1 MPALSPPAP
10 RRPGPSQ
17 LEPRGRPPTCQHLAP
32 ALVLLRLKQPPDCT
46 PGWRPGPAGS
56 AAGGGISSPRSL
68 GEGRVLTRPNS
79 LSAGLFTTDRPAPL
93 QPREA
98 SAGHHDAHTGGG
110 VTNGFLSDISS
121 TSAGA
126 VSQAGSVCTRT
137 CVGGTV
143 THACTHC
150 PFGENAP
157 LGLLL
162 PSLALPQKCPSE
174 DLRNLIGAQG
184 CDTLGSRV
192 GKQEI
197 QFFNYEESSLS
208 LRHLISVLT

>member
-93 QPREA
+93 QPR
-98 SAGHHDAHTGGG
+98 SKCRSPRRTHWWG
-110 VTNGFLSDISS
+110 VTDGFLSDISS

-137 CVGGTV
+137 CVGGDS
-143 THACTHC
+143 CT
-150 PFGENAP
+150 
-157 LGLLL
+157 
-162 PSLALPQKCPSE
+162 
-174 DLRNLIGAQG
+174 
-184 CDTLGSRV
+184 RV
-192 GKQEI
+192 HT
-197 QFFNYEESSLS
+197 LS
-208 LRHLISVLT
+208 LWGKCSPRPLAAVPGSPPEVSVRGSQEPDWCSGL